1 MNLRCLSN
9 SMISDQSTSLF
20 MLRSNALT
28 QQITLLSCS
37 LFLVSSILFLPIFN
51 RHPVD
56 TVLIPFA
63 NIEKYPSNVGSL
75 GFTIGGC
82 LAVINTLFL
91 EWAKR
96 HEGQRADRESQELL
110 AVLSPEKQNMISDW
124 HARVV
129 KRMETDRRKT
139 PALASS
145 MHKAN
150 RVSFNSLITMVRA
163 CSTSQ
168 QLSQKS
174 FRSDGSEEPS
184 LSSQSAEGKRAE
196 VKIVRPKACYKA
208 TVADMGRRDFPSSGA
223 SFSPVAGT
231 AVGHSAASTSSDA
244 HQARDGSSP
253 AAIVAAQTWLAK
265 AEGATGLEEQV

>member
-1 MNLRCLSN
+1 
-9 SMISDQSTSLF
+9 MISDQSTSLF
-20 MLRSNALT
+20 MLRSNALA

-63 NIEKYPSNVGSL
+63 KKYPQNVGSL
-75 GFTIGGC
+75 GFGIGGC
-82 LAVINTLFL
+82 LAVVNTLFL

-110 AVLSPEKQNMISDW
+110 ALLSPEKQNVISDW

-139 PALASS
+139 PALASF

-150 RVSFNSLITMVRA
+150 HVSLSSLITKIRA
-163 CSTSQ
+163 CRTSQ

-184 LSSQSAEGKRAE
+184 VSSQSAEGKRAAGKLA
-196 VKIVRPKACYKA
+196 VKMAAAEDVD
-208 TVADMGRRDFPSSGA
+208 VAIKTSN
-223 SFSPVAGT
+223 
-231 AVGHSAASTSSDA
+231 SAAHTAGES
-244 HQARDGSSP
+244 G
-253 AAIVAAQTWLAK
+253 
-265 AEGATGLEEQV
+265 